1 MATGAAVVV
10 TASMIPE
17 EHDRVQRVIL
27 LLTIDSIDDERMDL
41 PTVAAFVAVAEEQH
55 FGAAAARLHL
65 VQSSV
70 SAAIARLEREL
81 GTRLLDRSPR
91 SVSLTE
97 AGAAV
102 LPEARRLLA
111 SAERMR
117 IAARGEEGLTGTVR
131 FGTFSA
137 LPVLD
142 LPRQL
147 ATFAAAHPA
156 VEVRLSTSASGSTGL
171 AADIRAGRL
180 DIGLVALPPD
190 LTTGLDLTPLARFDF
205 AVLLP
210 PGHPLVG
217 RAAIG
222 LADLRGEAFVDSP
235 AGFGHRVLSDRA
247 FAAAG
252 VARSVRTE
260 IADLPSLGAYV
271 AAGLGVAVVP
281 VSLVE
286 PQEGVTTVP
295 LSAPFSWEVAL
306 ATRPDPAPAVAAFTR
321 LAVALFPGAG

>member
-1 MATGAAVVV
+1 MMGGV
-10 TASMIPE
+10 
-17 EHDRVQRVIL
+17 
-27 LLTIDSIDDERMDL
+27 DL
-41 PTVAAFVAVAEEQH
+41 PTVEAFVAVAEEQH

-70 SAAIARLEREL
+70 SAAVARLEREL
-81 GTRLLDRSPR
+81 GARLLDRSPR
-91 SVSLTE
+91 SVTLTE

-102 LPEARRLLA
+102 LAEARRLLA
-111 SAERMR
+111 AGERMR
-117 IAARGEEGLTGTVR
+117 VAAVGEAGLTGTVR

-147 ATFAAAHPA
+147 AAFAAAHPA
-156 VEVRLSTSASGSTGL
+156 VEVRLSTSPSGSTGL

-180 DIGLVALPPD
+180 DVGLVALPPD
-190 LTTGLDLTPLARFDF
+190 LTGGLALTTLARYAF

-210 PGHPLVG
+210 AGHPL
-217 RAAIG
+217 AARPALRPAD
-222 LADLRGEAFVDSP
+222 LADDPFVDSP
-235 AGFGHRVLSDRA
+235 AGFGHRVVSDRA

-252 VARSVRTE
+252 VARTVRTE

-281 VSLVE
+281 ADLVD
-286 PQEGVTTVP
+286 PQDGVVVVP
-295 LSAPFSWEVAL
+295 LQEPFSWEVAL
-306 ATRPDPAPAVAAFTR
+306 ATRPEPSPAVAAFTR
-321 LAVALFPGAG
+321 LALDLFAPARTGRARRLPAPGVQPMHAGV

>member
-1 MATGAAVVV
+1 
-10 TASMIPE
+10 
-17 EHDRVQRVIL
+17 
-27 LLTIDSIDDERMDL
+27 MDL
-41 PTVAAFVAVAEEQH
+41 PTVEAFVAVAEERH
-55 FGAAAARLHL
+55 FGAAARRLHL

-70 SAAIARLEREL
+70 SAAVARLEREL
-81 GTRLLDRSPR
+81 GARLLDRSPR

-111 SAERMR
+111 TADRMR
-117 IAARGEEGLTGTVR
+117 VAASGDAGLTGTVR

-142 LPRQL
+142 LPNQL

-171 AADIRAGRL
+171 AADIRSGRL
-180 DIGLVALPPD
+180 DVGLVALPPD
-190 LTTGLDLTPLARFDF
+190 LTGGLALTPLVRFDF
-205 AVLLP
+205 GVLLP
-210 PGHPLVG
+210 PGHPLAG
-217 RAAIG
+217 RASIA
-222 LADLRGEAFVDSP
+222 LADLAGEAFVDSP
-235 AGFGHRVLSDRA
+235 EGFGHRVLSDRA

-281 VSLVE
+281 VSLVD
-286 PQEGVTTVP
+286 PHDGVTTVP
-295 LSAPFSWEVAL
+295 LDRPFAWEVSL
-306 ATRPDPAPAVAAFTR
+306 ATRPDPSPAVAAFTG
-321 LAVALFPGAG
+321 LAIALFAA

>member
-1 MATGAAVVV
+1 
-10 TASMIPE
+10 
-17 EHDRVQRVIL
+17 
-27 LLTIDSIDDERMDL
+27 MDL
-41 PTVAAFVAVAEEQH
+41 PTVEVFVAVAEERH
-55 FGAAAARLHL
+55 FGAAADRLHL

-81 GTRLLDRSPR
+81 GARLLDRSPR
-91 SVSLTE
+91 SVALTE

-111 SAERMR
+111 TAERMR
-117 IAARGEEGLTGTVR
+117 IAANGEAGLTGTVR

-147 ATFAAAHPA
+147 AAFATAHPG
-156 VEVRLSTSASGSTGL
+156 VEVRLSTSPSGSTGL

-180 DIGLVALPPD
+180 DIALVALPPD
-190 LTTGLDLTPLARFDF
+190 LTGGLALTPLARYDF

-210 PGHPLVG
+210 EDHPLAG
-217 RAAIG
+217 RAALA
-222 LADLRGEAFVDSP
+222 LADLVGEPFVDSP
-235 AGFGHRVLSDRA
+235 AGFGHRVFSDRA

-252 VARSVRTE
+252 VARTVRTE

-271 AAGLGVAVVP
+271 AAGLGIAVVP
-281 VSLVE
+281 TALVDR
-286 PQEGVTTVP
+286 QDGVATVP
-295 LSAPFSWEVAL
+295 LRDRFSWEVAL
-306 ATRPDPAPAVAAFTR
+306 ATRPEPSAAVAAFSR
-321 LAVALFPGAG
+321 LALQLFRPAA

>member
-1 MATGAAVVV
+1 M
-10 TASMIPE
+10 TA
-17 EHDRVQRVIL
+17 
-27 LLTIDSIDDERMDL
+27 MDL
-41 PTVAAFVAVAEEQH
+41 PTVEAFVAVAEERH

-81 GTRLLDRSPR
+81 GARLLDRSPR
-91 SVSLTE
+91 SVVLTD

-111 SAERMR
+111 AGERMR
-117 IAARGEEGLTGTVR
+117 VAALGDAGLAGTVR

-142 LPRQL
+142 LPAQL
-147 ATFAAAHPA
+147 AAFAAAHPA
-156 VEVRLSTSASGSTGL
+156 VDVRLSTSPSGSTGL
-171 AADIRAGRL
+171 AADVLAGRL
-180 DIGLVALPPD
+180 DVALVALPPD
-190 LTTGLDLTPLARFDF
+190 LTGGLALTPLARYDF

-210 PGHPLVG
+210 AGHALAG
-217 RAAIG
+217 RAA
-222 LADLRGEAFVDSP
+222 LALGDLAEEPFVDSP
-235 AGFGHRVLSDRA
+235 AGFGHRVFSDRA

-281 VSLVE
+281 TALVD
-286 PQEGVTTVP
+286 PQDGAVEVP
-295 LSAPFSWEVAL
+295 LREPFGWEVAL
-306 ATRPDPAPAVAAFTR
+306 ATRPEPSPAVAAFTR
-321 LAVALFPGAG
+321 LALDLFPAR

>member
-1 MATGAAVVV
+1 
-10 TASMIPE
+10 
-17 EHDRVQRVIL
+17 
-27 LLTIDSIDDERMDL
+27 MDL
-41 PTVAAFVAVAEEQH
+41 PTVQAFVTVAEERH

-97 AGAAV
+97 AGLAV
-102 LPEARRLLA
+102 LPEARRLLVA
-111 SAERMR
+111 AERMR
-117 IAARGEEGLTGTVR
+117 VAARGDAGLTGTVR

-147 ATFAAAHPA
+147 AAFSTAHPA
-156 VEVRLSTSASGSTGL
+156 VEVRLSTSPTGSTGL
-171 AADIRAGRL
+171 ANDVRAGRL
-180 DIGLVALPPD
+180 DIALVALPPD
-190 LTTGLDLTPLARFDF
+190 LTSGLALTPLARFDF

-210 PGHPLVG
+210 PGHRLSG
-217 RAAIG
+217 RASID
-222 LADLRGEAFVDSP
+222 LADLADEAFVDSP

-252 VARSVRTE
+252 ISRSVRTE
-260 IADLPSLGAYV
+260 IADLPSLGGYV

-281 VSLVE
+281 VSLVAPIADVE
-286 PQEGVTTVP
+286 TVP
-295 LSAPFSWEVAL
+295 LERPFAWEVSL
-306 ATRPDPAPAVAAFTR
+306 ATRPDPAPAVAAFAQ
-321 LAVALFPGAG
+321 LAVGLFDTGGVTSREHEEGALDLRTA

>member
-1 MATGAAVVV
+1 
-10 TASMIPE
+10 
-17 EHDRVQRVIL
+17 
-27 LLTIDSIDDERMDL
+27 MDL
-41 PTVAAFVAVAEEQH
+41 PTVEAFVAVAEERH
-55 FGAAAARLHL
+55 FGAAADRLHL

-81 GTRLLDRSPR
+81 GARLLDRSPR
-91 SVSLTE
+91 SVELTE
-97 AGAAV
+97 AGSAV

-111 SAERMR
+111 DAERMR
-117 IAARGEEGLTGTVR
+117 VAANGEAGLTGSVR

-147 ATFAAAHPA
+147 AAFAAAHPS
-156 VEVRLSTSASGSTGL
+156 VDVRLSTSPSGSTGL

-190 LTTGLDLTPLARFDF
+190 LTSGLALTRLATYPF

-210 PGHPLVG
+210 AEHRLAG
-217 RAAIG
+217 RSSIR
-222 LADLRGEAFVDSP
+222 LADLEGEPFVDSP
-235 AGFGHRVLSDRA
+235 TGFGHRVFSDRA

-252 VARSVRTE
+252 VARTVRTE

-281 VSLVE
+281 TPLVD
-286 PQEGVTTVP
+286 PQDGVVVVP
-295 LSAPFSWEVAL
+295 LREPIEWAVAL
-306 ATRPDPAPAVAAFTR
+306 ATRPDPSPAVAAFTR
-321 LAVALFPGAG
+321 LALVLFAPAG